1 MAYCVWF
8 WEKSYLENVQV
19 MEDCECQIKEPEVY
33 CKKSTRLGDANWW
46 MIEKKKK
53 GPLVG
58 A

>member
-1 MAYCVWF
+1 
-8 WEKSYLENVQV
+8 

-33 CKKSTRLGDANWW
+33 CKKSTSLGDANWW